1 MESLIYTGEFLKVLP
16 STITQAEKVKYGHF
30 RRVSLG
36 LDVKITIQNDVNIK
50 ELKSER
56 DVEVAIQGQIVC
68 ENKDVK
74 VKELKR
80 EKQQIQIK
88 QLTIREGF

>member
-16 STITQAEKVKYGHF
+16 STIAQAEKVKYGHF

-56 DVEVAIQGQIVC
+56 DIEVAIQGQIVC
-68 ENKDVK
+68 ENVK